1 MLIRNARQSKS
12 ATGTVRDEDALLLPW
27 TLQEKVA
34 DSNAD
39 CDGPSDSM
47 RSDVRCAALFALGL
61 TLIELSLGA
70 RIEDLTEERDENPDG
85 TVKRRKTAFRLLPRV
100 EEQDG
105 EEYANVV
112 ERCLDCPF
120 DVARRDLSFDNGRFR
135 ELVYESIVK
144 PLKDHAAVFTRG

>member
-1 MLIRNARQSKS
+1 M
-12 ATGTVRDEDALLLPW
+12 
-27 TLQEKVA
+27 
-34 DSNAD
+34 
-39 CDGPSDSM
+39 
-47 RSDVRCAALFALGL
+47 
-61 TLIELSLGA
+61 GA
-70 RIEDLTEERDENPDG
+70 RIEDLTEEHDENPDE

-120 DVARRDLSFDNGRFR
+120 DVARKDLSFDNAKFR